1 MAKKLEDY
9 EWICPAPFVSAYTN
23 TVGYYAPCCNIKLD
37 DFIKK
42 KEIVCKILGIKIDK
56 EIEKEEKIIE
66 KYIEK
71 GILHHVKNS
80 SFSEFYNS
88 YPMKRLRSAMKNGD
102 DKEFLNMMC
111 LTCKNQENSK
121 NKSLRQSHL
130 DRFNTD
136 FKNKKLELELIIEEN
151 KQPTFFNYIDY
162 THLIGNL
169 CNLSCNFCGTYAS
182 SRYFSESIK
191 LKEVINE
198 NPLIQIKTNEK
209 VLKELPDILSKTSE
223 LKLVG
228 GEPLMSEYT
237 YKFIEMIP
245 KPENVIIRI
254 ITNATQNVNYFIN
267 LVDKFKKVIINVS
280 IEGYQEVNDYIR
292 YPSKWNIIQENV
304 KKLKTIKNNKIEFI
318 STINAITIGKLYEVI
333 ENLCIKQN
341 EDCTIGGI
349 VTNNFYSIN
358 SIPDDIKDIYLN
370 LYYSKINK
378 YNSLGKEQ
386 AKEIIKYLEN
396 NTYNEQDM
404 IKMIQHIKRRDKLR
418 NTNMLDLFPE
428 WKSYYEKH

>member
-1 MAKKLEDY
+1 MTKKLEDY
-9 EWICPAPFVSAYTN
+9 EWICPEPFTN
-23 TVGYYAPCCNIKLD
+23 VHTSTAGYYAPCCCLTIDTSDVDTIDWAKELNLLNSEKKFYNITD
-37 DFIKK
+37 
-42 KEIVCKILGIKIDK
+42 
-56 EIEKEEKIIE
+56 
-66 KYIEK
+66 
-71 GILHHVKNS
+71 N

-88 YPMKRLRSAMKNGD
+88 LMMKKLRSAMKNNN
-102 DKEFLNMMC
+102 DKEFLNKIC
-111 LTCKNQENSK
+111 SICKNQEKSG
-121 NKSLRQSHL
+121 NKSHRQWYVE
-130 DRFNTD
+130 RFTNGE
-136 FKNKKLELELIIEEN
+136 FKNKKNELENIIEKN
-151 KQPTFFNYIDY
+151 ISPTFFHSVEYDA
-162 THLIGNL
+162 LGGNL
-169 CNLSCNFCGTYAS
+169 CNLSCNMCNENSS

-191 LKEVINE
+191 LKEIKNKKKS
-198 NPLIQIKTNEK
+198 LIQLKPNEK

-428 WKSYYEKH
+428 WKFYYNSIN